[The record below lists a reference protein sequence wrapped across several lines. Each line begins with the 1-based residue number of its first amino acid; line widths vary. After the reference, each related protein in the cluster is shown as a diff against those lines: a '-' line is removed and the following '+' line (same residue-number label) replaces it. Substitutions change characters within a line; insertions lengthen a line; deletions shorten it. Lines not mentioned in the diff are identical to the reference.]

1 MASRTFYWGLI
12 LVVLLGSA
20 GLVALL
26 LKSQALSFGFSNSS
40 SAYVVA
46 TDQAK
51 SHSWHSLKPKRNG
64 ARATVGDELK
74 AEATLA
80 QNLETLVS
88 LLSSGHEADFVQHLE
103 DLIRQNPQVPEYW
116 AIRAD
121 YFYDAKNWPEAERSL
136 EAVIKHDPENLF
148 ARASLGEVN
157 AIQGKL
163 DEGLAR
169 MKEVL
174 SVEPSRIEALYGL
187 ISITELQGRRADGE
201 QMIFDL
207 YDRHPQSANVAMVVS
222 DIFAQRHDWAKRREV
237 LAQAIQAEPD
247 NPGPYRLLAAEAFR
261 DGRYVEAL
269 RLGESSLARDQQ
281 EESRRSTLDVVT
293 EAALKSGDIPAA
305 EKFLAI
311 KKKEDPFDLG
321 LKEQEQA
328 LSLLKQQ

>member
-1 MASRTFYWGLI
+1 
-12 LVVLLGSA
+12 
-20 GLVALL
+20 
-26 LKSQALSFGFSNSS
+26 
-40 SAYVVA
+40 
-46 TDQAK
+46 
-51 SHSWHSLKPKRNG
+51 
-64 ARATVGDELK
+64 
-74 AEATLA
+74 
-80 QNLETLVS
+80 
-88 LLSSGHEADFVQHLE
+88 LLSSGQEADFVQHLE

-174 SVEPSRIEALYGL
+174 SVDPSQIEALYGL

-201 QMIFDL
+201 QMIFDF

-261 DGRYVEAL
+261 GGRYEEAL
-269 RLGESSLARDQQ
+269 KLGESSLARDQQ

-305 EKFLAI
+305 EKFLAM
-311 KKKEDPFDLG
+311 KKKENPFDLG

>member
-1 MASRTFYWGLI
+1 M
-12 LVVLLGSA
+12 VVLLGLV
-20 GLVALL
+20 GLVGLL
-26 LKSQALSFGFSNSS
+26 LGPRSLPVGKNPDSS
-40 SAYVVA
+40 SVVS
-46 TDQAK
+46 TDRRK
-51 SHSWHSLKPKRNG
+51 SHSWHSLNQKSMG
-64 ARATVGDELK
+64 SRAAVADELK
-74 AEATLA
+74 TEATLA

-88 LLSSGHEADFVQHLE
+88 LLSSGQEASFLQHLE
-103 DLIRQNPQVPEYW
+103 ELIQQNPHVPEYW

-174 SVEPSRIEALYGL
+174 SVEPSQLEALYGVV
-187 ISITELQGRRADGE
+187 SITELQGRRADGE

-207 YDRHPQSANVAMVVS
+207 YERHPQSAHIAMVMS
-222 DIFAQRHDWAKRREV
+222 DIFAQRHDWTKRREV
-237 LAQAIQAEPD
+237 LVRAIQAEPE

-261 DGRYVEAL
+261 DGRYGEAL

-293 EAALKSGDIPAA
+293 EAALKSGDISAA
-305 EKFLAI
+305 EKYLAI
-311 KKKEDPFDLG
+311 KKKENPFDLA
-321 LKEQEQA
+321 LKEQERA
-328 LSLLKQQ
+328 LSSMKQR